1 MSYAKNMLINTK
13 YLIINTFLK
22 NTIFFLLNSLLKYN
36 IQESA
41 QATKW
46 QLSEFSK
53 SELICDRCP
62 LGEIECCQD
71 PTGPHILPVIT
82 QYPKGNCSPD
92 L

>member
-41 QATKW
+41 QATK
-46 QLSEFSK
+46 
-53 SELICDRCP
+53 
-62 LGEIECCQD
+62 
-71 PTGPHILPVIT
+71 
-82 QYPKGNCSPD
+82 
-92 L
+92 